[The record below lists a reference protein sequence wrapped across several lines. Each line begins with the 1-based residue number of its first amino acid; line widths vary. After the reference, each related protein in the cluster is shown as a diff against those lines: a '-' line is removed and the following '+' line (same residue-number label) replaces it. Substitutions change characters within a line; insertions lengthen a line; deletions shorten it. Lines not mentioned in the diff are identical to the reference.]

1 MAKLFAINGS
11 IRTLVFRIYMEIKTF
26 KPTKKLNN
34 QVRNNKLSKDLQRH
48 LKSPVSTQ
56 KKVVPIAAN

>member
-34 QVRNNKLSKDLQRH
+34 QVRNNKNCQK
-48 LKSPVSTQ
+48 TQ
-56 KKVVPIAAN
+56 KDT